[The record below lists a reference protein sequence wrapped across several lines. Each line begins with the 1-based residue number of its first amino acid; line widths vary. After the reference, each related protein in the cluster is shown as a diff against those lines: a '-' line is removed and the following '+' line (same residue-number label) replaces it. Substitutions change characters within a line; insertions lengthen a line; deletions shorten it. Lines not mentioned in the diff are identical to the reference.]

1 MIEWKVRVVS
11 DGLILEPPDVQLKTG
26 SLVPFSRISIACLAL
41 ARVSLSV
48 TVVEIF
54 SSMIVTLRL
63 EAMLSE
69 Q

>member
-1 MIEWKVRVVS
+1 MEWKVRVVP
-11 DGLILEPPDVQLKTG
+11 DGLVLEPPDVQLERVP
-26 SLVPFSRISIACLAL
+26 SAPFSRISIACLAL
-41 ARVSLSV
+41 ARVSRSV

-63 EAMLSE
+63 EAMLSG